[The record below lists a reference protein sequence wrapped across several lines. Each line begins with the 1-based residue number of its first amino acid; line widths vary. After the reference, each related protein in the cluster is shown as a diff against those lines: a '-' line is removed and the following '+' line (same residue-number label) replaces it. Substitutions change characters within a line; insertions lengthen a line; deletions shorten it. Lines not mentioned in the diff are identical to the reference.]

1 MDNKEQAKRYN
12 EGKVRLGL
20 IPPFAIEEIGKVF
33 TMGAEKYGAH
43 NWMKGLPYTEVLDSI
58 ERHINEFKKGH
69 DKDKESELQHMAHVA
84 VNAIFLIE
92 YAAIYTN
99 QNKFDDR
106 PHKLTPNIFTECG
119 TSL

>member
-1 MDNKEQAKRYN
+1 MNNKEQAKRYN

-69 DKDKESELQHMAHVA
+69 DKDKESGLQHMAHVA
-84 VNAIFLIE
+84 VNAMFLIE
-92 YAAIYTN
+92 YAVIN

>member
-1 MDNKEQAKRYN
+1 
-12 EGKVRLGL
+12 
-20 IPPFAIEEIGKVF
+20 
-33 TMGAEKYGAH
+33 
-43 NWMKGLPYTEVLDSI
+43 
-58 ERHINEFKKGH
+58 
-69 DKDKESELQHMAHVA
+69 MAHVA